1 LCKTTTKNGK
11 PNNNLPIFKKFTSG
25 IGIGYMKT
33 AKINVAV
40 KALKKTSPIPNFLLL
55 LLLGEFGSNLV
66 TSLTMAPRR
75 ANSFLQN
82 E

>member
-1 LCKTTTKNGK
+1 MYKTTTKNGK
-11 PNNNLPIFKKFTSG
+11 PNNNLPILKKFTSG
-25 IGIGYMKT
+25 IGIGYMKR

-55 LLLGEFGSNLV
+55 GEFGSNLV
-66 TSLTMAPRR
+66 TSLTMAPTR